1 MIKSVIFDMD
11 GTLLNTITDL
21 TIATN
26 YALKETGHT
35 YGFSEDEIKLCFGW
49 ALRLDMI
56 KALALSKNFSKKR
69 NRIGRRRNSYPSIIY
84 H

>member
-26 YALKETGHT
+26 YALKETGHA
-35 YGFSEDEIKLCFGW
+35 YDFSENEIKLCFGW
-49 ALRLDMI
+49 ALRLSLI
-56 KALALSKNFSKKR
+56 H
-69 NRIGRRRNSYPSIIY
+69 I
-84 H
+84 